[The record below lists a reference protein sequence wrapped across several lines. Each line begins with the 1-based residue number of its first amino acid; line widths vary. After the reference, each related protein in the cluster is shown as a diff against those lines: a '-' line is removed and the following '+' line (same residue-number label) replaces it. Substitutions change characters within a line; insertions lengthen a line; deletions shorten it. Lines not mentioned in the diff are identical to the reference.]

1 MTQIRTRP
9 RETPRPLF
17 ETLVADDVTAVCET
31 DGVAAGVG
39 RKGLFAN
46 EAFGFGVGG

>member
-1 MTQIRTRP
+1 
-9 RETPRPLF
+9 
-17 ETLVADDVTAVCET
+17 VTAVCET